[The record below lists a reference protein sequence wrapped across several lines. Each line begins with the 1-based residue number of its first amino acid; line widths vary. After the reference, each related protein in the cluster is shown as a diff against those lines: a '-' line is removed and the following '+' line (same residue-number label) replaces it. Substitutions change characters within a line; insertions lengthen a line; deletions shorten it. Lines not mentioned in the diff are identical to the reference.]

1 MTFEILA
8 AHALFFCR
16 THRRCES
23 AVYPGQLQ
31 PPHAIKHDEDFF
43 VETLHS
49 TLEEGNYTLLS
60 DSYYKVATSTGAPRP
75 AQLVGRQRNSQTV
88 VAAR

>member
-1 MTFEILA
+1 MTLQ
-8 AHALFFCR
+8 AHSLSFVAR

-23 AVYPGQLQ
+23 AVYPEQLQ

-60 DSYYKVATSTGAPRP
+60 DTYYKVATSTGASHN
-75 AQLVGRQRNSQTV
+75 LVVNAKRRSCTF
-88 VAAR
+88 RRC